1 MKYEVIKPP
10 KELKNYVSHY
20 WVGTWDIT
28 QQDANS
34 KYYVIASS
42 LTEITFAFRNN
53 NRHSELLF
61 SAAQGQTDQPNQI
74 PVDGFCHLLG
84 VAIYSY
90 AVPSLFNISSSELN
104 REFISLNTF
113 LGRDGNILSEKIAL
127 ANTSKERINI
137 LSNYLKMR
145 LNKTKFEDKLITNAI
160 KHIEKCNGN
169 TNIEKLAEDHF
180 LSHKQF
186 KRRFKEYSGFNPKL
200 YARII
205 RFESL
210 IKNHT
215 KFATLTKAAHA
226 LGYYDQAHFIREF
239 KYFSGFS
246 PLKFWELGK

>member
-28 QQDANS
+28 QQDANT

-42 LTEITFAFRNN
+42 FTELTFAFRNN
-53 NRHSELLF
+53 NRHPELLF
-61 SAAQGQTDQPNQI
+61 SSVQGQTDQPSQI
-74 PVDGFCHLLG
+74 PVNGFYNLLG

-127 ANTSKERINI
+127 AEDTKERINI
-137 LSNYLKMR
+137 LSSYLKSR
-145 LNKTKFEDKLITNAI
+145 LNKSKYEDKLITNAI
-160 KHIEKCNGN
+160 KQIEKCNGN

-200 YARII
+200 YSRII

-215 KFATLTKAAHA
+215 KFTTLTKAAHA